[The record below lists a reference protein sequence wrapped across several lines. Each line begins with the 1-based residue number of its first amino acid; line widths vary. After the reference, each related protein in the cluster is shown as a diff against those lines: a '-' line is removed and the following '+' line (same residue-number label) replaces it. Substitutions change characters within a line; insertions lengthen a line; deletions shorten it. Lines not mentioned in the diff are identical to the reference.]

1 MMRSFCTELQRFA
14 QARVILPI
22 PLLVFGA
29 GGGRCG
35 WDMPSRNN
43 HLIATGNERLRQGS
57 TYEAGTTQDNDP
69 HTALLIETDIPQR

>member
-1 MMRSFCTELQRFA
+1 
-14 QARVILPI
+14 
-22 PLLVFGA
+22 
-29 GGGRCG
+29 
-35 WDMPSRNN
+35 MPSRNN